1 VVLSQ
6 DDNVELG
13 EGRHFGDLFPLP
25 GVQPV
30 DIHRESVD
38 GEGWQGGGA
47 SGALLF
53 ITFTFLLTVS
63 CFYQYCFLYV
73 RLDMTIFIDR
83 PHILIHYY

>member
-1 VVLSQ
+1 MVLSQ

-38 GEGWQGGGA
+38 GEGRQGSGA

-53 ITFTFLLTVS
+53 ITFTFLQSSRPLFGVTTVT
-63 CFYQYCFLYV
+63 
-73 RLDMTIFIDR
+73 RLGEFALRGWLGNFVT
-83 PHILIHYY
+83 L

>member
-38 GEGWQGGGA
+38 GEGRQGGGA

-53 ITFTFLLTVS
+53 ITFTFLQSSHLLVGVTRIGRASFAGVAG
-63 CFYQYCFLYV
+63 
-73 RLDMTIFIDR
+73 
-83 PHILIHYY
+83 